1 MTCMNGK
8 FPRTLDAKNRLII
21 PSKLRDDLGSKIVLA
36 ASFDNC
42 IDDYSAEEWAIFTE
56 KLDRLPDSK
65 KEYRALKMYF
75 HSNATDFELD
85 SQGRITIPQEQ
96 MEMGNLGK
104 EVIVIGLGKKA
115 QIWNAE
121 TYRET
126 HPSLEQQRDDVVKI
140 AEDLDIDI

>member
-1 MTCMNGK
+1 
-8 FPRTLDAKNRLII
+8 
-21 PSKLRDDLGSKIVLA
+21 
-36 ASFDNC
+36 
-42 IDDYSAEEWAIFTE
+42 
-56 KLDRLPDSK
+56 
-65 KEYRALKMYF
+65 
-75 HSNATDFELD
+75 
-85 SQGRITIPQEQ
+85 